1 MARMDF
7 FAALGFSFTDMDRL
21 GVNPAMVDLHLQ
33 YRAPASYPQTLKVT
47 TRRGELAPRKLELL
61 YEITDDSGGVINTAR
76 TFHVWTGPDG
86 RAFNIEENMPDV
98 YARLKSS

>member
-7 FAALGFSFTDMDRL
+7 FAALGFSFTDMNAL
-21 GVNPAMVDLHLQ
+21 GVNPAMVDMRLQ
-33 YRAPASYPQTLKVT
+33 YKAPAGYPQTLTVT

-61 YEITDDSGGVINTAR
+61 YEITAENGDIINAAR

-86 RAFNIEENMPDV
+86 RAYNIEENMPDV
-98 YARLKSS
+98 YARLKNS